1 MATVL
6 ITGANRGL
14 GLEFARQYAVD
25 GWRVIAACRD
35 PAKARE
41 LAGVEGDVELA
52 SLDVIDQATIRE
64 LAARLEKVDIDLLLL
79 NAGVHLQKRAA
90 MEQMD
95 YSAWARELEINTM
108 APLKVAAGF
117 APHVARSD
125 LKRIVAISSGAGS
138 ISRTKFGDD
147 YAYRSSKAG
156 LNAVIK
162 ILSFELAPKGITVIS
177 IGPGHTQT
185 DMGGAQAP
193 HTADDSVRR
202 VRQVIAGLSFA
213 DNGRYVSRD
222 GKDIPW

>member
-14 GLEFARQYAVD
+14 GLEFAHQYAVD

-35 PAKARE
+35 PARARE
-41 LAGVEGDVELA
+41 LAGVKGEVELA
-52 SLDVIDQATIRE
+52 PLDVTDPDTIRE
-64 LAARLEKVDIDLLLL
+64 LAARLEEVDIDLLLL

-95 YSAWARELEINTM
+95 YPAWARELAVNTM
-108 APLKVAAGF
+108 APLQVAAGF
-117 APHVARSD
+117 APHVARSE

-156 LNAVIK
+156 LNAVMK
-162 ILSFELAPKGITVIS
+162 ILSFELAARGITVIS
-177 IGPGHTQT
+177 IGPGHTIT
-185 DMGGAQAP
+185 DMGGAEARY
-193 HTADDSVRR
+193 TAEDSVTR
-202 VRQVIAGLSFA
+202 VRAVIAGLSFA

-222 GKDIPW
+222 GEDIPW